1 MRHERQSSRYATN
14 DDRKGYPMS
23 VVTEAVGLRMTLG
36 DICTRFGFELVPA
49 FADGVTITSLSD
61 DIESIKPGSLF
72 TPLQDVDAE
81 TLHIAHVHGAYAA
94 LIPHASRDLAE
105 QAGYPVIVADPTPQQ
120 IGELASTLAG
130 DPSKPLAVFA
140 VGGRDDDEVRASTIR
155 LAAFLHMLG
164 NPIGQI
170 NAAGSSS
177 LERQLNLSYPLNI
190 YDIQHIMAVCAED
203 GAAAI
208 IIALEPGTLDDHALE
223 STNVDVVGSTGV
235 LTAQTQA
242 DTLRDWIERYGF
254 TLKDGDHIIRQ
265 RDAETDSIAAEA
277 VDRGAGTGEAS
288 RLSLA
293 ISMVMA
299 AGVRKSNIRS
309 ALRVSHEMQ

>member
-1 MRHERQSSRYATN
+1 M
-14 DDRKGYPMS
+14 
-23 VVTEAVGLRMTLG
+23 
-36 DICTRFGFELVPA
+36 
-49 FADGVTITSLSD
+49 
-61 DIESIKPGSLF
+61 
-72 TPLQDVDAE
+72 
-81 TLHIAHVHGAYAA
+81 
-94 LIPHASRDLAE
+94 
-105 QAGYPVIVADPTPQQ
+105 
-120 IGELASTLAG
+120 
-130 DPSKPLAVFA
+130 
-140 VGGRDDDEVRASTIR
+140 
-155 LAAFLHMLG
+155 
-164 NPIGQI
+164 
-170 NAAGSSS
+170 
-177 LERQLNLSYPLNI
+177 
-190 YDIQHIMAVCAED
+190 
-203 GAAAI
+203 
-208 IIALEPGTLDDHALE
+208 
-223 STNVDVVGSTGV
+223 DVVGSTGV